1 MKSLEIEKLEKLSCL
16 SIPEIDKEPIKKSIE
31 EVFEMLHKIDRVNID
46 NKNEK
51 ENKPTSLSK
60 DEINNEYLFDKTKP
74 SESVNIQDSFFLAP
88 KVISKD

>member
-16 SIPEIDKEPIKKSIE
+16 SIPESDKQSIKNSIE

-51 ENKPTSLSK
+51 ENKPTLLSK